1 MLSSDN
7 VLENESI
14 EIKILTMD
22 EKFYFVFLK
31 NEETIH
37 DLKEKIEILTEVPKD
52 KQRLIF
58 KGKLLENEKKIN
70 DYQINNHDA
79 IHLIAKVNQSD
90 NIANISN
97 NIQNDNLNMRR
108 ERDPFTL
115 NFFPLIQPMRRRRIR
130 EISNNFDVNDL
141 LYSIIQN
148 NLCLEDFISNS
159 NFTKEINHDEYK
171 DIKDEGNKLKF
182 IDFDKRKFTIGQWI
196 DVKDTIHQWLEAEVI
211 EIQDNNSNESSLIK
225 IHYIGWGNN
234 WDEWISFNSKR
245 IMPFR
250 YYTVDKFKDKLCP
263 SIKNINS
270 SRINYLFKNYL
281 NQIQKNNDQTD
292 NFSNEASI
300 SNILFNM
307 KRYYQIIDKKVDFLQ
322 KIKESLNFNSI
333 KNNDIQF
340 NINSN
345 ENNNLKLSQD
355 IFYLTLKQLSPI
367 IDRFGRSLIDISN
380 SIDNS
385 IKLNSYDKIEPT
397 LFKVVNEDLKLL
409 ENGQREIIE
418 IDLEARTFQS
428 EYNLNDR
435 LILNAI
441 PSLTNQSSNQEIEV
455 LFSTIISEPTISR
468 NIFRENREESNLNN
482 PFQINNTNIDSN
494 NNINNINLSTN
505 IRNENKIEDNKDDK
519 QKSNR
524 AMRYEKR
531 QENSTKKESN
541 FSILKTKRKK

>member
-7 VLENESI
+7 LLENQSI

-22 EKFYFVFLK
+22 EKFYFVSLK
-31 NEETIH
+31 KEETIH

-79 IHLIAKVNQSD
+79 IHLIAKVNQSND
-90 NIANISN
+90 NIVNINN

-130 EISNNFDVNDL
+130 EIPNNFDVNDL

-148 NLCLEDFISNS
+148 NLCLEDFITNK

-182 IDFDKRKFTIGQWI
+182 IDFDNRKFTIGQWI

-281 NQIQKNNDQTD
+281 NQIQKTNDQSD
-292 NFSNEASI
+292 NFSNEPSI

-322 KIKESLNFNSI
+322 KIKDSLNFNSI

-345 ENNNLKLSQD
+345 EHNNLKLSQD

-385 IKLNSYDKIEPT
+385 IKLNSFDKIEPT
-397 LFKVVNEDLKLL
+397 LFKVLNEDLKLL

-441 PSLTNQSSNQEIEV
+441 PSLTHQSSNQEIEV

-468 NIFRENREESNLNN
+468 NIFRENREENTNN
-482 PFQINNTNIDSN
+482 PSQINNNNLDSN
-494 NNINNINLSTN
+494 NNINLSTN
-505 IRNENKIEDNKDDK
+505 IINENKNEDNKDDL

-541 FSILKTKRKK
+541 SSILKMKRKK